1 MSENIVDAIVSG
13 ASPADISQEVKDA
26 LFAKSVERIDTFR
39 KVAASNLF
47 DGAEESAVEGGEE

>member
-13 ASPADISQEVKDA
+13 AQPHEIAQEVKDA
-26 LFAKSVERIDTFR
+26 LFAKSVERIDTYR

-47 DGAEESAVEGGEE
+47 DGAAEAAVEGGEE

>member
-26 LFAKSVERIDTFR
+26 LFAKSVERIDTYR
-39 KVAASNLF
+39 KVAAANLF
-47 DGAEESAVEGGEE
+47 GGSEEAAVEGGEE

>member
-13 ASPADISQEVKDA
+13 ASPSDISQEVKDA

-39 KVAASNLF
+39 KVAAANLF
-47 DGAEESAVEGGEE
+47 DGGEESAVGGEEE

>member
-47 DGAEESAVEGGEE
+47 DGAAEAESEEGAE

>member
-26 LFAKSVERIDTFR
+26 LFAKSVERIDTYR
-39 KVAASNLF
+39 KVAAANLF
-47 DGAEESAVEGGEE
+47 GGEEAAVEGGEE